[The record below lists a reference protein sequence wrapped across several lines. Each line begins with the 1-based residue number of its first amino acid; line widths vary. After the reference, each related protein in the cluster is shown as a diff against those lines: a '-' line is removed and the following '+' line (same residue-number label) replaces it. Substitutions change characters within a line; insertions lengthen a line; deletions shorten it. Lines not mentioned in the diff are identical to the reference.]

1 MHNDLESKLK
11 SNDDILISSD
21 GVGVSK
27 ERSGP
32 LLTPEPLDINPLDIS
47 QSNEEKLIQKKISR
61 LRSRLQEIKR
71 TSWVPIFPSE
81 DDDLNSLPSI
91 PKQEEKQK
99 KVIIVSNRLIWTLR
113 KNQTGR
119 WWFVKSGGGLA
130 SALRSIKNIRLI
142 HIGWPGCEVAEE
154 DQSYIRTEL
163 HKKDCIPVFLTKEV
177 ASRFY
182 DGFSNNVLWPLF
194 HFVPL
199 NTDQIETS
207 DEEWQAYRDA
217 NKLFTD
223 AVAELS
229 PGADDVIWVHDYH
242 LMLVP
247 GMLRR
252 RLPTAQIGFF
262 LHIPFPNADFFKVLP
277 QGSEILRGLLASNLI
292 GFHIYEYAL
301 NFKNS
306 CLRILQGSKE
316 TPQCIDYKGRKT
328 AIAIHPLGIDP
339 QYWFDAVES
348 NLRVR
353 AIISELRSK
362 FKGIRII
369 LGVDRLDYVKG
380 LEHKLSGWRLFLSK
394 YSEWVGKVVLIQIC
408 VPTRQ
413 GIPKYRELAN
423 SVHRLVGSING
434 KFGTVTYVPTRFLDK
449 SIGFEKLAALY
460 HVADACLITSLRDGM
475 NLVAYEYVAAQGRRG
490 FSSIEL
496 KNESDTHVMSPDLES
511 RPPGILLLSKFTGA
525 AQNLGAGAIRI
536 NPWDIKRMADTIK
549 YALDMKSSER
559 KIYHRNALQYVVTHT
574 VQDWTTAFLSRLQE
588 AHMSIREGAPFIVPK
603 KFQEK
608 PVMKS
613 WKTSK
618 LRLLVLGLVGTITQ
632 IRPRGMSY
640 KQFLQI
646 ARVPDDSKLAIK
658 QISADHRTEVVVV
671 TRRDRSYVENLM
683 GNIGCSISAE
693 NGYFTRKK
701 GETNWK
707 AANGRDGTDDLSWMI
722 ETENVM
728 KYYMERTPNTFID
741 RTEGSIHFE
750 YQDSDEF
757 GEDQAR
763 DMVDILKKG
772 ALNNTATEM
781 VSAPKSVHVRLAG
794 VRKVDF
800 IKRVVSELEQDYG
813 YPPDFVF
820 VAGNWRTDDEALFRG
835 INNSTS
841 KQARKLKYQRRRM
854 GDTTFNKSS
863 KHFPEPHTYEETLL
877 PPKTSVYTCC
887 IPRKAS
893 HAQLYLESPDELSAF
908 LTKLARNLPGKMNV
922 DGDSGIEGPPKNII
936 TVD

>member
-1 MHNDLESKLK
+1 
-11 SNDDILISSD
+11 
-21 GVGVSK
+21 
-27 ERSGP
+27 
-32 LLTPEPLDINPLDIS
+32 
-47 QSNEEKLIQKKISR
+47 

-71 TSWVPIFPSE
+71 NSWLPIFPN
-81 DDDLNSLPSI
+81 DDADLNTLPSI
-91 PKQEEKQK
+91 VKEETKQK
-99 KVIIVSNRLIWTLR
+99 KVIIVSNRLIWTLKR
-113 KNQTGR
+113 KQTGR
-119 WWFVKSGGGLA
+119 WWFEKSGGGLA
-130 SALRSIKNIRLI
+130 CALRSIKNIRLI
-142 HIGWPGCEVAEE
+142 NIGWPGCEVAEE
-154 DQSYIRTEL
+154 DQRYVRREL
-163 HKKDCIPVFLTKEV
+163 LKKDCIPVFLPKDIV
-177 ASRFY
+177 SRFY

-194 HFVPL
+194 HFIPL

-223 AVAELS
+223 AVTQLS
-229 PGADDVIWVHDYH
+229 PGDNDVIWIHDYH

-277 QGSEILRGLLASNLI
+277 QGSEVLCGLLASNLVS
-292 GFHIYEYAL
+292 FHIYEYAL

-306 CLRILQGSKE
+306 CLRILQGSEE

-339 QYWFDAVES
+339 ERWFDAVES
-348 NLRVR
+348 NVRVK
-353 AIISELRSK
+353 AKIAELRSK
-362 FKGIRII
+362 FKGIRIV
-369 LGVDRLDYVKG
+369 LGVDRMDYVKG

-413 GIPKYRELAN
+413 GIPKYRELTN
-423 SVHRLVGSING
+423 SVHRIVGSING

-449 SIGFEKLAALY
+449 SISFEKLAALY

-490 FSSIEL
+490 FSSSIRSNRL
-496 KNESDTHVMSPDLES
+496 TNAKNVCASSLNDGETH
-511 RPPGILLLSKFTGA
+511 PPGILLLSKFTGA

-536 NPWDIKRMADTIK
+536 NPWDFKTMADTIK
-549 YALDMKSSER
+549 YALEMKSSER
-559 KIYHRNALQYVVTHT
+559 KIYHRNALQYVITHT
-574 VQDWTTAFLSRLQE
+574 VQDWTTAFLSRLEE
-588 AHMSIREGAPFIVPK
+588 AHMSIREGAPVIVPK
-603 KFQEK
+603 KFQET

-613 WKTSK
+613 WKASK

-632 IRPRGMSY
+632 VRPRGMSY
-640 KQFLQI
+640 KQFLKI
-646 ARVPDDSKLAIK
+646 AKVPDDSKLAIK
-658 QISADHRTEVVVV
+658 QMSADQRTEVVVV
-671 TRRDRSYVENLM
+671 TRRDRSYVENLI

-707 AANGRDGTDDLSWMI
+707 AAQGRDGTDDLSWMI

-728 KYYMERTPNTFID
+728 KYYVERTPNTCFD
-741 RTEGSIHFE
+741 VTEGSMHFE

-781 VSAPKSVHVRLAG
+781 VSGPKSVHVRLAG

-820 VAGNWRTDDEALFRG
+820 VVGNWWSDDEALFQG

-841 KQARKLKYQRRRM
+841 ENARKLKYQRRRM
-854 GDTTFNKSS
+854 GEATFNIST

-908 LTKLARNLPGKMNV
+908 LTKLARNLPGTMNV
-922 DGDSGIEGPPKNII
+922 AGDSGSQSPHDDLKRS
-936 TVD
+936 